1 MPVFACFAAFT
12 LCFVSVPLVIALSW
26 KIGAVDIPCDWRRM
40 HRESVPR
47 AGGLAIFFGF
57 FVACTLMGEI
67 SHFTACALGGGA
79 LILLVGLADD
89 IFCLDAW
96 AKFFF
101 QIAATTAA
109 VLGSGITDGMGTVF
123 AVLWVMTLTN
133 AHNFVDGLDG
143 LFAGVSTVEGTAL
156 CLTFFAMDLAEYAL
170 PPLLIGL
177 SCLGFRIFNRY
188 PAQIFAGDCGSGTVG
203 FLLGFLSLPLFGAS
217 TAELG
222 SLAPLLLFGYPLTD
236 LFAAVLR
243 RVLRGKSPFQ
253 ADRAHLHHRICDAG
267 LTHPQCGGVLIL
279 ISAGLGAVGILVS
292 AERFLPAACIACVA
306 VVFLLMRIRQFIVDC
321 S

>member
-1 MPVFACFAAFT
+1 MPIFACFAAFT
-12 LCFVSVPLVIALSW
+12 LCFVTVPIMIALAW

-40 HRESVPR
+40 HCESVPR

-57 FVACTLMGEI
+57 FVACSLLGDVTR
-67 SHFTACALGGGA
+67 FTSCAIGGGA

-96 AKFFF
+96 VKFFF

-109 VLGSGITDGMGTVF
+109 VLGCGIADGSS
-123 AVLWVMTLTN
+123 AILAILWVVTLTN

-143 LFAGVSTVEGTAL
+143 LFAGVSAVEGIAL
-156 CLTFFAMDLAEYAL
+156 CLTFFAVGFSEYAL
-170 PPLLIGL
+170 PPLLLGL
-177 SCLGFRIFNRY
+177 SCLGFRVFNRY

-217 TAELG
+217 GFGLA
-222 SLAPLLLFGYPLTD
+222 SLSPLLLFGYPLTD

-243 RVLRGKSPFQ
+243 RLLRGKSPFQ

-279 ISAGLGAVGILVS
+279 ISAGLGAIGVLVS
-292 AERFLPAACIACVA
+292 AERFLPAACLACVA

>member
-1 MPVFACFAAFT
+1 MSVFACFAAFT
-12 LCFVSVPLVIALSW
+12 LSFVTVPLVIALAW
-26 KIGAVDIPCDWRRM
+26 RIGAVDTPCDGRRM
-40 HRESVPR
+40 HRESIPR
-47 AGGLAIFFGF
+47 AGGLSIFFGF
-57 FVACTLMGEI
+57 FAACLLAGEV
-67 SHFTACALGGGA
+67 SHLAACALGGGA

-96 AKFFF
+96 VKFFF

-109 VLGSGITDGMGTVF
+109 VLGSGVATGGGAILS
-123 AVLWVMTLTN
+123 VLWVLMLTN
-133 AHNFVDGLDG
+133 AHNFIDGLDG
-143 LFAGVSTVEGTAL
+143 LFAGVSAVEGIAL
-156 CLTFFAMDLAEYAL
+156 CLTFLAVGMTAYAAL
-170 PPLLIGL
+170 PLLLAL
-177 SCLGFRIFNRY
+177 SCLGFRVFNRY

-203 FLLGFLSLPLFGAS
+203 FLLGVLSLPLFGTVS
-217 TAELG
+217 EGLG
-222 SLAPLLLFGYPLTD
+222 SIAPLLLFGYPLTD

-253 ADRAHLHHRICDAG
+253 ADRGHLHHRICDAG

-279 ISAGLGAVGILVS
+279 ISAGLGAVGVLLSV
-292 AERFLPAACIACVA
+292 ERFLPAASIACVA

>member
-1 MPVFACFAAFT
+1 MPWFACLASFT

-26 KIGAVDIPCDWRRM
+26 KLGAVDIPCDWRRM

-57 FVACTLMGEI
+57 FAACCLMDGV

-96 AKFFF
+96 VKFFF
-101 QIAATTAA
+101 QFAATTAS
-109 VLGSGITDGMGTVF
+109 VLGSGIADGIGSVF
-123 AVLWVMTLTN
+123 FVLWVMTLTN

-143 LFAGVSTVEGTAL
+143 LFAGVSAVEGAAL
-156 CLTFFAMDLAEYAL
+156 CLTFFAVGMTEYAL

-217 TAELG
+217 ELG
-222 SLAPLLLFGYPLTD
+222 MGGIAPLLLFGYPLTD

-243 RVLRGKSPFQ
+243 RILRGKSPFQ

-279 ISAGLGAVGILVS
+279 ISAGLGSVGVLLS
-292 AERFLPAACIACVA
+292 ADRFLPAACIACVA